1 MDFLHL
7 FKAGGFMMYPLILC
21 SFIVIAI
28 FIERFRFYR
37 ANRSHVDRL
46 AREIPEFLERGDCA
60 GLKALL
66 EKDGGIPASVVL
78 AGVEHMNLK
87 VDQTS
92 LIEGAA
98 SHAAGLLKNYLNYL
112 DVIVTLSPLMGLLGT
127 VISMIGS
134 FNVLSVSNGQPFAVT
149 GGVAEALVCTATG
162 LFVAII
168 ALIAYTYLS
177 QQVSN
182 FVSQM
187 EKLGTLYLAIV
198 EAKTE

>member
-7 FKAGGFMMYPLILC
+7 FRAGGFMMYPLILC
-21 SFIVIAI
+21 SLVVVAI
-28 FIERFRFYR
+28 FIERFRYYR
-37 ANRSHVDRL
+37 SNRSHVDQL
-46 AREIPEFLERGDCA
+46 SQDIPKYLEKRDYE
-60 GLKALL
+60 GLKTLL
-66 EKDGGIPASVVL
+66 QQDGGIPASVVL

-127 VISMIGS
+127 VIGMIGS

-149 GGVAEALVCTATG
+149 AVWQKPWYARPPAFLW
-162 LFVAII
+162 
-168 ALIAYTYLS
+168 LS
-177 QQVSN
+177 LPSSPIPI
-182 FVSQM
+182 FPSR
-187 EKLGTLYLAIV
+187 
-198 EAKTE
+198 

>member
-7 FKAGGFMMYPLILC
+7 FRAGGFMMYPLILC
-21 SFIVIAI
+21 SLIVVAI

-37 ANRSHVDRL
+37 ASRSDVQQL
-46 AREIPEFLERGDCA
+46 SQVIPEYLERRDYE
-60 GLKALL
+60 GLKAVLA
-66 EKDGGIPASVVL
+66 KDGGIPASVVL

-127 VISMIGS
+127 VIGMIGS

-198 EAKTE
+198 EAKEE